1 TDDTYDLVDVFTGS
15 NIPLGTQDLSIP
27 TNTLF
32 PRLVQTVSQTFEN
45 NTGDM
50 ATTETFG
57 YDNLGNVTAYFNSG
71 DASESNSSVS
81 VTVGYS
87 ATDSNLTSSYIM
99 NLPETMSVFDVS
111 NTVLRHRTATYS
123 TQGDLVSIN
132 QFLADGTSAETDLGY
147 DGFGMPTTQISPV
160 NAQGFRQILNF
171 QWDSTVHSYP
181 TTIIDGLGYVTS
193 FNYNFNFGKPTTEVD
208 ENRNQILTTY
218 DDFGRTVTIV
228 GPFEASPLN
237 NFSNHWTIAF
247 IYHPEMYLTGGVPY
261 AHTTHF
267 DPYRDPNDPIE
278 TILFTDGLKRAI
290 QTKKDDTIFVARN
303 KAPLDEMTI
312 SGRVV
317 FDQVGHTI
325 KQYYPTV
332 EGKSATSVVNGV
344 PQDTPGVGNF
354 AFNIGYD
361 TNASP
366 TKLTYDILDR
376 NLTTVTP
383 DNFGTTIVYDISMDN
398 VLSGQLRTTVTDAN
412 SNLKKTYKDIRELI
426 TQVREYNGPSTII
439 TTNYTYDPV
448 K

>member
-1 TDDTYDLVDVFTGS
+1 
-15 NIPLGTQDLSIP
+15 
-27 TNTLF
+27 
-32 PRLVQTVSQTFEN
+32 
-45 NTGDM
+45 
-50 ATTETFG
+50 
-57 YDNLGNVTAYFNSG
+57 
-71 DASESNSSVS
+71 
-81 VTVGYS
+81 
-87 ATDSNLTSSYIM
+87 
-99 NLPETMSVFDVS
+99 
-111 NTVLRHRTATYS
+111 
-123 TQGDLVSIN
+123 
-132 QFLADGTSAETDLGY
+132 
-147 DGFGMPTTQISPV
+147 
-160 NAQGFRQILNF
+160 
-171 QWDSTVHSYP
+171 
-181 TTIIDGLGYVTS
+181 
-193 FNYNFNFGKPTTEVD
+193 
-208 ENRNQILTTY
+208 
-218 DDFGRTVTIV
+218 
-228 GPFEASPLN
+228 
-237 NFSNHWTIAF
+237 
-247 IYHPEMYLTGGVPY
+247 
-261 AHTTHF
+261 
-267 DPYRDPNDPIE
+267 
-278 TILFTDGLKRAI
+278 
-290 QTKKDDTIFVARN
+290 TKKDDTIFVARN

-426 TQVREYNGPSTII
+426 TQVGEYNGPSTII

-448 K
+448 KEITQVKDVNGNVTAVTYDNLGRRTSLNNPDTGLTQMFFDLAGNMTKKITQNLANEGGNRAIQYRYDADNRMTNIF